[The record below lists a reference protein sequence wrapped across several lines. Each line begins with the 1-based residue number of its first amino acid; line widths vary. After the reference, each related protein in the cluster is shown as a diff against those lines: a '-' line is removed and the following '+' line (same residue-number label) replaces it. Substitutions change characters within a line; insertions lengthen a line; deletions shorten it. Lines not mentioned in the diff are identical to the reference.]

1 MLWVHIGMP
10 KTGTTALQSY
20 LHRNPGF
27 LHDNG
32 IHYMISGRDRGTGT
46 ARLICHNSLAVDMNR
61 TAQTLPPGLAE
72 KFIAEYRDNRPAH
85 CVMSS
90 EMFFARDL
98 SALRNA
104 LFCQIDDPVRIVVYL
119 RRFDDFIEADYKQ
132 RAKNGLPTG
141 GAAAFVGG
149 CLARIETDPDY
160 MNFGAIFDRIQT
172 TVPGAVI
179 VPRLYLRDEMT
190 GNNVIP
196 DFLSLF
202 GVASANIVP
211 PETEANRTLSRLASE
226 ALGVFHDRAAGF
238 DKKRCRRLGR
248 TLQQSNDPG
257 LFASGDVLTP
267 EERDTI
273 NDLLERRNETMRQT
287 YFPGRD
293 HLFPPS
299 ARPASPEVP
308 MRGDPEELPRFQ
320 YAVRSILK
328 LLAAES

>member
-20 LHRNPGF
+20 LHRNHGF
-27 LHDNG
+27 LRDNG
-32 IHYMISGRDRGTGT
+32 IHYMVTGRDRSTGA
-46 ARLICHNSLAVDMNR
+46 ARLICHNSIAVDMNR
-61 TAQTLPPGLAE
+61 TMKTLPAGLAE
-72 KFIAEYRDNRPAH
+72 QLVAEYRDNQPAH

-90 EMFFARDL
+90 EMLFGRDL
-98 SALRNA
+98 TVLQHA
-104 LFCQIDDPVRIVVYL
+104 LFHRIGDPVRVVVYL

-141 GAAAFVGG
+141 GVAAFVKNR
-149 CLARIETDPDY
+149 LMQIETDPDF
-160 MNFGAIFDRIQT
+160 MNFGAIFDQIQR

-179 VPRLYLRDEMT
+179 IPRLYMREEMV

-196 DFLSLF
+196 DFLSVL
-202 GVASANIVP
+202 GAASENVVP

-248 TLQQSNDPG
+248 ALQQSNDPL

-267 EERDTI
+267 SERDTI
-273 NDLLERRNETMRQT
+273 NDLLEQRNETMRRA
-287 YFPGRD
+287 YFPDRD
-293 HLFPPS
+293 RLFP
-299 ARPASPEVP
+299 AFAHPASPDVP

-328 LLAAES
+328 LLAAEN